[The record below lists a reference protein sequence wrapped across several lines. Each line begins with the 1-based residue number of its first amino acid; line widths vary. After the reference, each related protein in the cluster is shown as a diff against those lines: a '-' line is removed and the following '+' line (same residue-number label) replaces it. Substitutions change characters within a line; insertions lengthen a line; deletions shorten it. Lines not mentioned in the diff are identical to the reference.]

1 MAGPLRILVA
11 CKHVPYWGG
20 DSTIGYLLCQ
30 QLQARGVE
38 AHYANLVEA
47 ATYPELIRRL
57 GADAANPLGL
67 PNVHVVFVRAVH
79 EPEPERVHAL
89 VRRIRPEVALAV
101 NIAAAVQL
109 RPAAPDTPLWF
120 WPSSSFQ
127 LKAALT
133 RGIVR
138 SALDARAALE
148 AGRAVPRTHD
158 MEAQVVA
165 EADRILCHSGPM
177 RAWFEY
183 FYPEHRTKLAP
194 ALLPGDALLRED
206 LRRFQA
212 PRMAFRMRPI
222 DLLFV
227 ANRWDRPEK
236 NPALMRELIGR
247 SPDLVIHVAGE
258 CAPRPPHAVYHQF
271 VRREALIR
279 LMGQVR
285 AVVSPSL
292 YDAAPNVLVEGHA
305 MGCNVVASRNCG
317 NWTLCPPDLL
327 VEPFTTEVFLQRI
340 RRAVTRDYAGQ
351 AEAPPAGD
359 AAQYV
364 LDLAGARGVRVAE

>member
-20 DSTIGYLLCQ
+20 DSTIGYLLCRA
-30 QLQARGVE
+30 LQAHGVE

-47 ATYPELIRRL
+47 ATYPGLIRRL

-67 PNVHVVFVRAVH
+67 PDVHVAFLRAVH
-79 EPEPERVHAL
+79 APEPERVRAL
-89 VRRIRPEVALAV
+89 VRAVRPDVILAV

-127 LKAALT
+127 LKAALA
-133 RGIVR
+133 RGVVG
-138 SALDARAALE
+138 SALDAQAARAA
-148 AGRAVPRTHD
+148 GQPVPRTHD
-158 MEAQVVA
+158 LEVEVVTG
-165 EADRILCHSGPM
+165 ADRIVCHAESM
-177 RAWFEY
+177 REWFEY
-183 FYPEHRTKLAP
+183 FYPEHREKLVR
-194 ALLPGDALLRED
+194 ALLPGDALLRAD
-206 LRRFQA
+206 VRRFRA
-212 PRMAFRMRPI
+212 ARAAFRARPI

-236 NPALMRELIGR
+236 HPALMRELIER
-247 SPDLVIHVAGE
+247 SPGLAIHVVGE
-258 CAPRPPHAVYHQF
+258 CEPRPPSAVCHQF
-271 VRREALIR
+271 VRRAALIR
-279 LMGQVR
+279 LMGQAR
-285 AVVSPSL
+285 AVVSPSR

-317 NWTLCPPDLL
+317 NWTLCHPDLL
-327 VEPFTTEVFLQRI
+327 VEPFTAEAFLERI
-340 RRAVTRDYAGQ
+340 RRAVTRDYAGHA
-351 AEAPPAGD
+351 AEASERA

-364 LDLAGARGVRVAE
+364 LDLAGVAGVGIAG